1 MKFTKEDANKDL
13 VARMT
18 ANGEKLSLSA
28 RSIDE
33 QLETL
38 LPLLANEEMELS
50 DFVSKI
56 LPLFKTADSNVRNDV
71 STGIKDYKDNNPY
84 KKEKTTKEKDDTKSE
99 LEKRMEALEAE
110 LNESKKEKQVNS
122 IKTQLRQT
130 LKEKG
135 VKDDEWI
142 NTLIAEVSIN
152 EDFNVDEKVD
162 KYVTLFNKSKAQV
175 RKDTTPDG
183 AGGGAGDDKYLN
195 DTISA
200 AAEFAKSL
208 RL

>member
-1 MKFTKEDANKDL
+1 MKFTKEDASKDL

-110 LNESKKEKQVNS
+110 LNESKKEKQVNN

-142 NTLIAEVSIN
+142 NA
-152 EDFNVDEKVD
+152 
-162 KYVTLFNKSKAQV
+162 
-175 RKDTTPDG
+175 
-183 AGGGAGDDKYLN
+183 
-195 DTISA
+195 
-200 AAEFAKSL
+200 
-208 RL
+208 